1 MAALA
6 GPPPMAAVVQPPGQ
20 PYRTDDGTEITGADW
35 LNYMRM
41 FFARYVVWPSEA
53 ALDTA
58 VLWAAHTYAR
68 ESMDNGAELIWKATP
83 RLFVLSKERNSGEV
97 DGTQPAAAGL
107 PAHGRAGHRADRVRD
122 ARLAPGGPA
131 DAPD

>member
-6 GPPPMAAVVQPPGQ
+6 GPPPMAAVVQPRAE

-83 RLFVLSKERNSGEV
+83 RLFVLSKERNSGQERYSTCCC
-97 DGTQPAAAGL
+97 GSARA
-107 PAHGRAGHRADRVRD
+107 RAGWTPSRPSTGCSTRSWRTG
-122 ARLAPGGPA
+122 RRS
-131 DAPD
+131 